1 MNIPIYVLH
10 NNEIYNV
17 TSIESTAFYDCTD
30 LISVTIPNLTKEIG
44 HSAFYGCTN
53 LKDISIGNSVEYI
66 SDYAFK
72 NCSNLNSITIP
83 GSVVSIGDRVF
94 DGCNSLTNLVFD
106 DSNMTLELG
115 YSSGKGLF
123 YDCPLE
129 TLYIG
134 RNLDYYSLQDY
145 GYSPFYGIYTL
156 DTISIGN
163 QVSIL
168 KECALTNT
176 GWYYNQPDGIL
187 YLDNC
192 CIGYKGSEPKG
203 DLSIKYGTRLI
214 AENAFA
220 ECREITSVNIPG
232 SVTSIGSYAFMGC
245 FRLNS
250 ITISNNLTY
259 IGVGVFDVTDWIY
272 LQPDGIIYLGPYCLG
287 HYGAL
292 TTLSIKEGTRLIAG
306 GAFSSASSIKT
317 INLPNSVTF
326 IGESAFYNCDG
337 LTYVDIPESVTVI
350 GKSAFARCDGLTHIT
365 IPENVVEIG
374 CYAFSECLGLNTV
387 AFNAKNCHTMGRKYR
402 SVFYKSPNITNI
414 TIGSS
419 VITIP
424 NYAFDDCEGLTTVNF
439 NAEHCTQIGSPYNPT
454 FRDCSFLSR
463 INIGSNVR
471 TIPSNAFMFCENL
484 TSLDIPN
491 SSVIIGSDAFY
502 GCTQLASAQ
511 YSATQTT
518 ITIGNLVTSTIYS
531 PYLLFQNKYS
541 QPGSKFTNLTPG
553 SEYFYDLGVVINGS
567 RCRIYRNTF
576 KTQDIDLY
584 LSGNTTA
591 TSISAVGAYDEGDAN
606 VFVTNMNI
614 NNPINEY
621 NNSNSNMTFT
631 HLDPNSTYKI
641 FFGAMVDDKEF
652 TISKE
657 FKTLELTWANGRFD
671 ATSTSSARLIVE
683 TNCDATAGTGYEW
696 RRIDA
701 PDIIASSKVS
711 CPVVD
716 GMLVGT
722 LRNLNPDVYYKFRPY
737 YTSASGN
744 TYYGD
749 WVGFYTA
756 DANVYFEP
764 EVRTYRDYSISQNSV
779 KVKGYALEGTDV
791 IISQGFEYWETGN
804 SITPLSTEDRKIVT
818 STGIA
823 MSATIS
829 DLEYDTTYK
838 YRAFVT
844 TAKGT
849 VYGEEVEF
857 TTDCGPTGIENI
869 EIKSN
874 ELSVVLRENPVT
886 NTAWIKA
893 IGNACNVIQYTITS
907 MSGSIVETGNV
918 ALDGEWNAIELNCNS
933 GIYLMTVSDG
943 LQAKTLRLI
952 VR

>member
-1 MNIPIYVLH
+1 MKKFLQLPFLLVATLLSSIPISAHDFEVDGIYYKILKTPNSVAVVCEESGTYKYAGEVNIPIYVLH

-17 TSIESTAFYDCTD
+17 TSIESNAFYDCTD

-53 LKDISIGNSVEYI
+53 LKDISMGNSVEYI

-83 GSVVSIGDRVF
+83 GSVVRIRNCVF

-176 GWYYNQPDGIL
+176 GWYYNQPDGI
-187 YLDNC
+187 
-192 CIGYKGSEPKG
+192 
-203 DLSIKYGTRLI
+203 
-214 AENAFA
+214 
-220 ECREITSVNIPG
+220 
-232 SVTSIGSYAFMGC
+232 
-245 FRLNS
+245 
-250 ITISNNLTY
+250 
-259 IGVGVFDVTDWIY
+259 
-272 LQPDGIIYLGPYCLG
+272 IYLGPYCLG

-350 GKSAFARCDGLTHIT
+350 GKSAFERCDGLTHIT

-374 CYAFSECLGLNTV
+374 YYAFSECLGLNTV
-387 AFNAKNCHTMGRKYR
+387 AFNAKNCHTMGGKYR

-531 PYLLFQNKYS
+531 PYLLFQNKYC

-874 ELSVVLRENPVT
+874 ELSVVLRENPVA

-918 ALDGEWNAIELNCNS
+918 ALDGEWSAIELNCNS